1 MKSLELARGLL
12 GLCELLRPQLLY
24 RAVTGTRPTPAVVVV
39 MRVLGAR
46 HATQALLLSQ
56 AGRSWHLCGA
66 LVDLAHAAS
75 MVGLACGSRRWR
87 RAAGVDAALAS
98 VFAAMEAR

>member
-1 MKSLELARGLL
+1 MMSVELVRGLL
-12 GLCELLRPQLLY
+12 GVCELVRPQLLY
-24 RAVTGTRPTPAVVVV
+24 RAVTGTQPTPGVVVV

-46 HATQALLLSQ
+46 HAAQALLLSR
-56 AGRSWHLCGA
+56 AGRSWHRCGA

-87 RAAGVDAALAS
+87 RAAGIDAVLAS
-98 VFAAMEAR
+98 AFAVMEAR